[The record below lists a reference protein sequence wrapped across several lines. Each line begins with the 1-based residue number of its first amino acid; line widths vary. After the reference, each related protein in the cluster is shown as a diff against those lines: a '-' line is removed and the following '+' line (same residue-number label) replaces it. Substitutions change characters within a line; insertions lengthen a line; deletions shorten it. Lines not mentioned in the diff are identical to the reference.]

1 MAQKR
6 YRYKSQIVDVAA
18 MADQVT
24 GPPTIVAGTPC
35 VLCVDLLVDEAYKG
49 DLDTFMAGQ
58 KYDYVGEIPL
68 ADPPYLALQM
78 NAVNSGVLYDVVIDD
93 SGGTPA
99 IVITPA

>member
-6 YRYKSQIVDVAA
+6 YRYKSQIVDLVA

-24 GPPTIVAGTPC
+24 GPPTVAGGTPC
-35 VLCVDLLVDEAYKG
+35 VLAVDLVVDEQYKG

-58 KYDYVGEIPL
+58 KYDYVAEIPL
-68 ADPPYLALQM
+68 ADPAYLALQM
-78 NAVNSGVLYDVVIDD
+78 NAVNSGVLYNVVIDD
-93 SGGTPA
+93 SGGTPQ